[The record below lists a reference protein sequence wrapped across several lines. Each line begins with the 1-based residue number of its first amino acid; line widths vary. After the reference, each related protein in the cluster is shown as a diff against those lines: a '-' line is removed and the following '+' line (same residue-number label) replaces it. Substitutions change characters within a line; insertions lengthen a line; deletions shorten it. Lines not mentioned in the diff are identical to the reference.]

1 MPSLTADEE
10 EEHET
15 RLTASKQKRETMFKS
30 IIKEAVHY
38 ESAE

>member
-1 MPSLTADEE
+1 MPSLPGDEKE
-10 EEHET
+10 ERET

-30 IIKEAVHY
+30 IIKEVVHY

>member
-1 MPSLTADEE
+1 MPCLPADEK

-30 IIKEAVHY
+30 IIKEVVHY
-38 ESAE
+38 KSAE